1 MAEYEYAHEPGQ
13 PQGIAPTK
21 RSNAVKITVNVG
33 AILYGCPDLSMGNH
47 KGLPLLKHHPQAT
60 QTLTNNKALHKV

>member
-1 MAEYEYAHEPGQ
+1 MVALIYQWATTRDCPYFVTE
-13 PQGIAPTK
+13 
-21 RSNAVKITVNVG
+21 VKITVNVG